1 MLLLVRAHVE
11 GMLASVLVILVYD
24 ATKPAQELR
33 ASLNLDLCS
42 FVEALLKQA
51 PLAPNIVK
59 IGRVLREALNDRAA
73 SSAQGS
79 DVAML
84 PQTAKVKSE
93 LRSGDMDM
101 ETSKSDPPPG
111 KLKVSFLDAP
121 L

>member
-1 MLLLVRAHVE
+1 
-11 GMLASVLVILVYD
+11 MLASVLVMPVYD

-33 ASLNLDLCS
+33 ASLNLDWCS
-42 FVEALLKQA
+42 FVQAPLKQA

-59 IGRVLREALNDRAA
+59 IGRVLREVLNDRAA

-79 DVAML
+79 DVAMR
-84 PQTAKVKSE
+84 PHTAKMGIE

-101 ETSKSDPPPG
+101 KTSKSDPPPG

-121 L
+121 LRPQVQC